1 VPRRGTWSAALVV
14 ATAAVSSVLARRRLA
29 RRHSQQ
35 VRTAAAAGPSVAPA
49 VRPEEP
55 VDGNKSSGSWTDGLK
70 DAAPLL
76 TVFAGVATFVGLKNS
91 EISDVLRNEV
101 IAPFVLSGMLL
112 LAILMVLVG
121 TGEREGRFPGP
132 VAGAVLGLSLGLGGL
147 TIYITPIPYATHPG
161 YIYTT
166 AAITSGL
173 LVAGAVCGVIAA
185 WSRRRKLHRI
195 VLAALCTS
203 LAAGIIVL
211 MAVFPEKGTG
221 FLFVL
226 PDLYVTLAAGAAAGA
241 VVGLLVDRALAGEN
255 LSRRLVWLVSVTVII
270 ASAGYGAVRLETR
283 SQVEQ
288 LAPQVSAALSAAG
301 ADDLVS
307 VTTSESKLRE
317 GSYIGVAVNGLLRS
331 AGMFPA
337 LCAGRDVGIASTA
350 VSCTDDP
357 CNTRY
362 DLHCEEID
370 GIIVQPDSDGQ
381 AKETVTAL
389 VPRATYQD
397 LEVVARL
404 CTVEAD
410 PKANSQATCSF
421 TNGVHSGRLNLLIPG
436 T

>member
-1 VPRRGTWSAALVV
+1 VV
-14 ATAAVSSVLARRRLA
+14 ATAVVSTVVARKRPE
-29 RRHSQQ
+29 Q
-35 VRTAAAAGPSVAPA
+35 VQTAPAAAPSVGPA
-49 VRPEEP
+49 AGPEEP
-55 VDGNKSSGSWTDGLK
+55 VDGDQNGGSWTDGLK

-76 TVFAGVATFVGLKNS
+76 TVFAGIATFVGLKNN

-121 TGEREGRFPGP
+121 TGEREGTFPGP

-166 AAITSGL
+166 AAITSSL

-185 WSRRRKLHRI
+185 WSRRRKLHRVI
-195 VLAALCTS
+195 LAALCAT
-203 LAAGIIVL
+203 LAVGIIVL

-226 PDLYVTLAAGAAAGA
+226 PDLYVTLVAGAAGGVAA
-241 VVGLLVDRALAGEN
+241 GLLIDRALAGEN

-288 LAPQVSAALSAAG
+288 LAPQVSASLSAAG
-301 ADDLVS
+301 ADDAVS
-307 VTTSESKLRE
+307 VTTSESRLRE

-331 AGMFPA
+331 AGTFPG
-337 LCAGRDVGIASTA
+337 LCAGRDVGIAPTA
-350 VSCTDDP
+350 VTCTDDP
-357 CNTRY
+357 CNAHY
-362 DLHCEEID
+362 DLHCQEID
-370 GIIVQPDSDGQ
+370 GMIVQPDSDGE

-389 VPRATYQD
+389 VSRATYQD

-404 CTVEAD
+404 CTVEAE